1 MEGEESGM
9 RISPRINFN
18 KSVII
23 KCDHQIIPA
32 QSIDL
37 SLYGMKIKNH
47 PLDTCD
53 NDNVEIT
60 FETDSVVSL
69 RGRMLNYRPGHSV
82 VLFKESPETLAS
94 TIGRYITKKIYEGK
108 RCPYC
113 KERLFDEEK
122 SCPKCN
128 MYLDF
133 TSPDIIKILKDF
145 KIGKVIERLTGTEKE
160 KIERGLEE
168 NKEMIGTSEA
178 MKKVF
183 QLIRKF
189 APTDYPVLIIGETGT
204 GKELTARAIHER
216 SNRAD
221 KPFVVVNCAAIPHDL
236 LEAELFGYEK
246 GAFTGADKKRIGKIE
261 YANGG
266 TLFLDEIGDM
276 PYDLQS
282 KILRFL
288 QEYTFERIGSNETK
302 TADVRI
308 IAATNVDL
316 DQAVKEGKFRRDLYY
331 RLSVLTIKLPPL
343 RDRGEDPV
351 IMAKYFVERYSK
363 ELGKNIK
370 GLTADA
376 LEVIRDHPWPGN
388 VRELINTIRK
398 AVVLT
403 DKEFIDVEDLDLKVK
418 CNPQGSGNGEDILNL
433 KRNIEDLERR
443 LLKEA
448 FILAKGNISKVAK
461 MLGISRPKVY
471 KLMEK
476 HGIGEIP
483 E

>member
-1 MEGEESGM
+1 
-9 RISPRINFN
+9 
-18 KSVII
+18 
-23 KCDHQIIPA
+23 
-32 QSIDL
+32 
-37 SLYGMKIKNH
+37 
-47 PLDTCD
+47 
-53 NDNVEIT
+53 
-60 FETDSVVSL
+60 
-69 RGRMLNYRPGHSV
+69 
-82 VLFKESPETLAS
+82 
-94 TIGRYITKKIYEGK
+94 
-108 RCPYC
+108 
-113 KERLFDEEK
+113 
-122 SCPKCN
+122 

>member
-1 MEGEESGM
+1 M
-9 RISPRINFN
+9 SPRINFN
-18 KSVII
+18 RSVII
-23 KCDHQIIPA
+23 KCDHQMIPA
-32 QSIDL
+32 QSLDL

-47 PLDTCD
+47 PLDNCD
-53 NDNVEIT
+53 NKSVEIT
-60 FETDSVVSL
+60 FETDSIISL
-69 RGRMLNYRPGHSV
+69 KGKMLSYRPGHSV
-82 VLFKESPETLAS
+82 VLFKESPEKIADTVGS
-94 TIGRYITKKIYEGK
+94 FITKKIYEGK
-108 RCPYC
+108 VCPYC
-113 KERLFDEEK
+113 KEKLQNREK
-122 SCPKCN
+122 ICPKCS
-128 MYLDF
+128 MCLDF
-133 TSPDIIKILKDF
+133 TSPDVIKILKDF
-145 KIGKVIERLTGTEKE
+145 KIGKVIEKLTGTEKE
-160 KIERGLEE
+160 KIEKGLEE
-168 NKEMIGTSEA
+168 NKEMIGTSES
-178 MKKVF
+178 MRKVF

-216 SNRAD
+216 SNRSS

-246 GAFTGADKKRIGKIE
+246 GAFTGADRRRIGKIE
-261 YANGG
+261 HANGG

-288 QEYTFERIGSNETK
+288 QEFTFERIGSNETIS
-302 TADVRI
+302 ADVRI

-316 DQAVKEGKFRRDLYY
+316 DEAVQNGTFRRDLYY

-343 RDRGEDPV
+343 RERGEDPV

-370 GLTADA
+370 GLTSDA
-376 LEVIRDHPWPGN
+376 IEVIRDHPWPGN

-403 DKEFIDVEDLDLKVK
+403 DKEYIDVEDLDIKIK
-418 CNPQGSGNGEDILNL
+418 NSSNGNENGYDVLNL
-433 KRNIEDLERR
+433 KKNIEDLEKR

-448 FILAKGNISKVAK
+448 FIIAKGNVSKIAK
-461 MLGISRPKVY
+461 LLGISRPKVY

-476 HGIGEIP
+476 YGVGEII